1 MLVDCFRN
9 IGVLHVLLLNLMT
22 GYYISTVAHCSSLL
36 VIVLAF
42 LSFHQQQRDPE
53 CRLIV
58 LNSPSMHCYTCWKY
72 HRSGNF
78 HVKNNLH
85 NCGVK
90 FSQFHSI
97 RNLFNSWQLQYGWAP
112 GEFLAFSL
120 LPGIRRVRYHWLQL
134 SIRHLPRGV
143 WTCVHTYSLT
153 LILAK

>member
-1 MLVDCFRN
+1 MPVDCFRN

-90 FSQFHSI
+90 FSQF
-97 RNLFNSWQLQYGWAP
+97 
-112 GEFLAFSL
+112 SL